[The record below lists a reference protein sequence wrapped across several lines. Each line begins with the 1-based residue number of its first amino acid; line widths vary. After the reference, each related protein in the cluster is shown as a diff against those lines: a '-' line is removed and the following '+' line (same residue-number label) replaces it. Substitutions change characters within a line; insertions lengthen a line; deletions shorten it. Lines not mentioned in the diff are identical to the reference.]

1 MVKCCLSRSVK
12 ALALHFEEHQPRA
25 SEGMIK
31 ARRDK
36 TLWSEAEKRLGLREP
51 GPEQER
57 REASRILIMK
67 MGLA

>member
-1 MVKCCLSRSVK
+1 
-12 ALALHFEEHQPRA
+12 
-25 SEGMIK
+25 MIK

-67 MGLA
+67 ITKNRLALNRYLHAQYH